1 VASRA
6 ETLTGTGLRSNGL
19 FDFESDP
26 CPRAEMQEGR
36 RRPAPDVA
44 QPARA
49 WGAADGGNQIA
60 PGAFASNGIAEWAG
74 SDAVVPTSVG
84 STVGLSVRVQRS
96 VIALSMTRES
106 GRKRTHRGVTDRR
119 DGRATLT
126 PLLAHLSFWSPRP
139 SR

>member
-1 VASRA
+1 
-6 ETLTGTGLRSNGL
+6 
-19 FDFESDP
+19 
-26 CPRAEMQEGR
+26 MQEGR

-44 QPARA
+44 QPARV

-60 PGAFASNGIAEWAG
+60 PGAFASNGIAECAG

-106 GRKRTHRGVTDRR
+106 GRKSTYRGCHRPPGWARHPYTFAGPPLILV
-119 DGRATLT
+119 ATT
-126 PLLAHLSFWSPRP
+126 EPMIRP
-139 SR
+139 